1 MEPTWAGSLPERL
14 YEAEVR
20 ELALPGTVAG
30 SRCGGSGPGIRG
42 WGARRWG
49 GVRPGLDGGAV
60 SRSPA
65 VTALLVLLKQLL
77 QGICVEHVIVVH
89 LLLGGLRALGHQ
101 DGAAHCRDRGTQVR
115 GGVSAAHTA
124 DSGLLPCTRA
134 LTHSGDGSGQGHQ
147 TQDLAEKRP
156 RPQKMQG
163 EMSTTFLKVIWN
175 RRCQE
180 SGAEA
185 LILKMSFSPK
195 EYTGTREALGGGGGG
210 VVQERRGLL
219 RSGALGVPPH
229 SPPQDTASQDHL
241 KQMTVATKNYLG
253 EGT

>member
-1 MEPTWAGSLPERL
+1 M
-14 YEAEVR
+14 
-20 ELALPGTVAG
+20 
-30 SRCGGSGPGIRG
+30 
-42 WGARRWG
+42 
-49 GVRPGLDGGAV
+49 RPGLDEGMA
-60 SRSPA
+60 SRSRA
-65 VTALLVLLKQLL
+65 ATALLALLKQLL

-101 DGAAHCRDRGTQVR
+101 DGAAHCRDRGTQIR
-115 GGVSAAHTA
+115 GRASAAHTA
-124 DSGLLPCTRA
+124 DSGLLPWTWA

-163 EMSTTFLKVIWN
+163 EMSMTFLKVIWN

-185 LILKMSFSPK
+185 LTLKMSFSPK
-195 EYTGTREALGGGGGG
+195 EYMGTREALGGGGAG
-210 VVQERRGLL
+210 VMVQERRGLV

-241 KQMTVATKNYLG
+241 KKMTVATKNYLG

>member
-14 YEAEVR
+14 YKAEVR

-115 GGVSAAHTA
+115 EGFSAAHIAHT
-124 DSGLLPCTRA
+124 GLLPCSQA
-134 LTHSGDGSGQGHQ
+134 LTHSSDESGQGHQ
-147 TQDLAEKRP
+147 ALGLGCEVTVAPEDARRKVHELLEGGLEQMLPGVWGRGLNCEGFILSKGVHGHQRDTGKRGAREKR
-156 RPQKMQG
+156 
-163 EMSTTFLKVIWN
+163 T
-175 RRCQE
+175 
-180 SGAEA
+180 
-185 LILKMSFSPK
+185 
-195 EYTGTREALGGGGGG
+195 
-210 VVQERRGLL
+210 
-219 RSGALGVPPH
+219 SGALGAPPDY
-229 SPPQDTASQDHL
+229 SPRVTTSQVHL
-241 KQMTVATKNYLG
+241 RQMRVLLR
-253 EGT
+253 